1 MNICELYEV
10 SCDAEKTKHFFWL
23 FTKLFSEFKIEKEF
37 SLLSP
42 LSTSIKRNWEQRK
55 IREQKSVK
63 KIQSVFMSEENLS
76 EIHPKLLLL
85 NAFFTCLTP
94 ILTFSFLDDKSLEF
108 QQHWISKWFTKMTT
122 LHLENNKSKNWI
134 FIFSSFY
141 GMLTGNRLK
150 ISKNNW
156 NCAFTECRMFR
167 QKWWSVDEEIRFAN
181 NFHLIERNSSC
192 WTTMRCFFLTRNHH
206 FEAFSSIPRFSV

>member
-1 MNICELYEV
+1 LGTKKNSGTKIGQKNSICFYV
-10 SCDAEKTKHFFWL
+10 W
-23 FTKLFSEFKIEKEF
+23 
-37 SLLSP
+37 
-42 LSTSIKRNWEQRK
+42 RK
-55 IREQKSVK
+55 FVWNS
-63 KIQSVFMSEENLS
+63 S
-76 EIHPKLLLL
+76 EIIAFTV

-192 WTTMRCFFLTRNHH
+192 WTT
-206 FEAFSSIPRFSV
+206 SS